1 MYNDYMKKEHHH
13 FYSGSSQ
20 AMNSGPK
27 LKLICLR
34 CSPTNGEDTYIIN
47 LKIKFY
53 RYKLLALG

>member
-1 MYNDYMKKEHHH
+1 MIQQN
-13 FYSGSSQ
+13 SGS
-20 AMNSGPK
+20 K

-34 CSPTNGEDTYIIN
+34 CQPTNGEDTYIIN

>member
-1 MYNDYMKKEHHH
+1 MKKELHH
-13 FYSGSSQ
+13 FYFGSSQ
-20 AMNSGPK
+20 AMIQQNSGSK

-34 CSPTNGEDTYIIN
+34 CQPTNGEDTYIIN